1 MCATQETVSIL
12 IEVAKVLPLQRA
24 LLSRSHAKRFIDSS
38 LLFLSFTARMSWESN
53 SVVFAVLNYAKLGI
67 EGRTAAIIRHCA
79 EFQYPSRLEHK

>member
-1 MCATQETVSIL
+1 MSIL

-53 SVVFAVLNYAKLGI
+53 SVIVAVLN
-67 EGRTAAIIRHCA
+67 
-79 EFQYPSRLEHK
+79 